1 MHDVAILHC
10 EAMKIKATMEQVRQ
24 QNPQQ
29 RRIDIVYD
37 VPQAITFGQVSLCEV
52 LLDTAKD
59 SGLSGA

>member
-1 MHDVAILHC
+1 
-10 EAMKIKATMEQVRQ
+10 MEQVRQ